1 MEKGLL
7 WAAAFIA
14 ALSCTSIKEDRSRCL
29 AEYTI
34 VFSGPEQTEGEEY
47 SFSVSGTG
55 LSDGFIYEGGEQP
68 RVYSLPRQ
76 PLALCASCGWKGT
89 GPYRVRFGNSCD
101 SVYTGRSRTFCKGES
116 GEDRIVLHKDFAT
129 LFIAQELA
137 PGTKPWEIVVEAD
150 VCGIDPKD
158 GSLQRGAFR
167 FSPVQS
173 PGGSLSTVE
182 VRIPRQSEGFR
193 LNFIHPGNVRPIKTV
208 DFDAEAAGSI
218 GYSWLREDL
227 EDISITA
234 DLTAGVVVAEVLK
247 WDDGGGS
254 SILL

>member
-7 WAAAFIA
+7 WAAVLLA

-29 AEYTI
+29 AEYTV

-55 LSDGFIYEGGEQP
+55 LSDGFIYTGGEQP

-76 PLALCASCGWKGT
+76 PLTLCASCGWKGT
-89 GPYRVRFGNSCD
+89 KPYRVPVGSPCD
-101 SVYTGRSRTFCKGES
+101 SVYTGRVQAFCKGET

-129 LFIAQELA
+129 LFVAQELA
-137 PGTKPWEIVVEAD
+137 TGAAPWEVLVEAD
-150 VCGIDPKD
+150 VCGIDPAD
-158 GSLQRGAFR
+158 GSLVRGAFR
-167 FSPVQS
+167 CS
-173 PGGSLSTVE
+173 PGHYTAGTLSTAA
-182 VRIPRQSEGFR
+182 VRIPRQSDGFR
-193 LNFIHPGNVRPIKTV
+193 LGFIRPGNVKPSKTV
-208 DFDAEAAGSI
+208 EFDAAAAEAI
-218 GYSWLREDL
+218 GYSWKSKDL

-234 DLTAGVVVAEVLK
+234 DLTAGTVVAAVCN

-254 SILL
+254 SIFL